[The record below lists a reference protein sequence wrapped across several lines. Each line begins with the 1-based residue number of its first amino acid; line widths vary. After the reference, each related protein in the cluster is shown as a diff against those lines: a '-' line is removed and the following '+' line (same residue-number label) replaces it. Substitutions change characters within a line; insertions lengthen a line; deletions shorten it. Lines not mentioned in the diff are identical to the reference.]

1 MSGQV
6 RAGYKLT
13 EAGVIPEDWEVKML
27 KQISPIQS
35 VGLVINPS
43 SYYDDAG
50 TVPMLVGSN
59 VSENAIDWASSKRIS
74 ELSNAKVGATR
85 VFTGDLVTVRVGEP
99 GVTAVIPP
107 EIDGC
112 NCASMMIVRRHYSFD
127 STWLCCL
134 MNSKY
139 GRMQVENVQYG
150 TAQKQFNIS
159 DAVCFSYPVPP
170 LVEQRAI
177 AAALSDMD
185 TLIRGLDQLIAKK
198 RDIKQAAMQQLL
210 TGQQR
215 LPGFAPPMQL
225 FKNTQVGRMPEDWE
239 IARLGDLVDPSRSI
253 RYGIVQPGRYD
264 PQGRYMLRGQD
275 YSEAKGWAN
284 PSDVFR
290 VSPEV
295 EERYRNARVK
305 KGDLI
310 MTIVGY
316 CGHVEIIPAWLD
328 GANLTQTTVRIA
340 IDPGKAISTYCKY
353 VLLDSTGK
361 NQVAAY
367 MKGAAQPGLN
377 CGDIEQF
384 LVPMP
389 TIPEQA
395 AIATILS
402 DMDSELT
409 TLECR
414 CDKARQL
421 KQGMMQELLT
431 GKTRLI

>member
-6 RAGYKLT
+6 RPGYKLT

-27 KQISPIQS
+27 KQISPTQS

-59 VSENAIDWASSKRIS
+59 VSENVIDWASSRRIS

-139 GRMQVENVQYG
+139 GRTQVENVQYG

-177 AAALSDMD
+177 ATALSDMD
-185 TLIRGLDQLIAKK
+185 ALISGLDQLIAKK

-215 LPGFAPPMQL
+215 LTGFS
-225 FKNTQVGRMPEDWE
+225 GEWE
-239 IARLGDLVDPSRSI
+239 IKQLGELSLFLKGKGLPKSELSLSGVDPCIHYGELFTQYPETIGEIISRTNGSRDAFRSI
-253 RYGIVQPGRYD
+253 
-264 PQGRYMLRGQD
+264 
-275 YSEAKGWAN
+275 AN
-284 PSDVFR
+284 DVLMPTSDVTPR
-290 VSPEV
+290 GLAKASC
-295 EERYRNARVK
+295 
-305 KGDLI
+305 I
-310 MTIVGY
+310 TI
-316 CGHVEIIPAWLD
+316 D
-328 GANLTQTTVRIA
+328 GVIL
-340 IDPGKAISTYCKY
+340 G
-353 VLLDSTGK
+353 
-361 NQVAAY
+361 
-367 MKGAAQPGLN
+367 
-377 CGDIEQF
+377 GDILIIRSDTKKINGSF
-384 LVPMP
+384 LSYVIRHNEDQILQLVSGSTVFHLYGSDMKRFTFSMP
-389 TIPEQA
+389 PAPEQT

-402 DMDSELT
+402 DMDSELA
-409 TLECR
+409 TLETR
-414 CDKARQL
+414 RDKARQL

-431 GKTRLI
+431 GRIRLRHCEPE